1 MPGSTELSSPKGNW
15 ALGEVAES
23 GAGAGK
29 ALLSLGRHTGPDSQE
44 VLEGAWSP
52 VRRHPLAIFRTD

>member
-1 MPGSTELSSPKGNW
+1 MPGSTELSSPEGNR
-15 ALGEVAES
+15 ALGEVAEP

-29 ALLSLGRHTGPDSQE
+29 ALLSPGRLIGPDSQE

-52 VRRHPLAIFRTD
+52 VRRPPLATFRTV